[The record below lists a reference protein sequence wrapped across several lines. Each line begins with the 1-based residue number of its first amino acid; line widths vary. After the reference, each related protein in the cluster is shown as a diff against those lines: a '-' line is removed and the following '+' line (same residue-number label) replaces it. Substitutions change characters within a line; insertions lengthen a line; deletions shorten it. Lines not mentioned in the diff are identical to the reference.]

1 MTLATKNV
9 LFHQRK
15 WKIVSAGILAV
26 IFVLLYMVFGTSY
39 FCAMIV
45 RAVFANPEQDPPSN
59 YQQIAQSITI
69 HNDIEY
75 PSEYGSN
82 LLDIY
87 LPNDVSQPLTT
98 IIFVHGGGYVGG
110 DKQETRYFA
119 ASLAANSYAVVSI
132 NYERAPQANYP
143 IPLIQLGE
151 VYDFV
156 KSDTL
161 YNFDAANLIFAGS
174 SAGAHCVA
182 QFATIQSSKEYA
194 DLLEIEQ
201 TVPAED
207 IAAVLLYCG
216 PYDFEL
222 FGTRSSNLMNFMMS
236 RTMWAYFGTYDWRA
250 EYGHTATLKHH
261 VTSNFPPALITDG
274 NTGSF
279 EPDGMELTQSLQDL
293 DVPVT
298 SFFIDINDE
307 IVGHEFQY
315 DMGSPAAEKVFILT
329 MDFLDDYAKS

>member
-1 MTLATKNV
+1 MKLVPKKI
-9 LFHQRK
+9 LFHHRK
-15 WKIVSAGILAV
+15 RKMVIAGILAV
-26 IFVLLYMVFGTSY
+26 IFVLLYMVFCTPY
-39 FCAMIV
+39 FCAMLV
-45 RAVFANPEQDPPSN
+45 RAVFANPGQDPPSN
-59 YQQIAQSITI
+59 YQQIVQSII
-69 HNDIEY
+69 VHNDIEY

-87 LPNDVSQPLTT
+87 LPKNASQPLAT

-119 ASLAANSYAVVSI
+119 ETLAANGYAVVSI
-132 NYERAPQANYP
+132 NYERAPQAKYP

-151 VYDFV
+151 AYDFV

-207 IAAVLLYCG
+207 ITAVLLYCG
-216 PYDFEL
+216 PYDFEM
-222 FGTRSSNLMNFMMS
+222 FGKRSSNLMNFMMD
-236 RTMWAYFGTYDWRA
+236 RTMWAYFGTHDWRA
-250 EYGHTATLKHH
+250 EYGYLTTLKHH
-261 VTSNFPPALITDG
+261 VTSHFPPTFVTDG

-279 EPDGMELTQSLQDL
+279 EYDGIELEQTLRDMN
-293 DVPVT
+293 VPVT
-298 SFFIDINDE
+298 SFFMYSNVE
-307 IVGHEFQY
+307 IAGHEFQF
-315 DMGSPAAEKVFILT
+315 DMQSSAAKRVFILT
-329 MDFLDDYAKS
+329 LDFLDIYTKS